1 MKLSRLAL
9 LSLFALTSSP
19 VWADGVVTVYSAD
32 GLHDGDN
39 SWYQSQFAAF
49 TKATGIKVQYVE
61 GGSGAI
67 VERLAKERT
76 NPQAD
81 VLVTVPPFIQ
91 RAAKEQLLATFTPQG
106 SAQIPGANDR
116 YAPLVNNYLTFIYNS
131 QLLKSAPASWQDL
144 LDSRYKNKLQYST
157 PGQAGDG
164 PAVMLQAFH
173 SLGGKDA
180 GFAYLGKLQANNVGP
195 SASTGKLT
203 ALVNKG
209 ELYVANGDLQMNLS
223 QMARNPNVKIFWP
236 ADDKGERSA
245 LALPYTIGLV
255 QNGPNS
261 ENGKKLIN
269 FLLDKP
275 AQSSVSARSW
285 GLPVRNDVA
294 PDDANFKA
302 AKAALDGVKSW
313 EPNWDDVAVSL
324 SADIARWHK
333 VTDSE

>member
-1 MKLSRLAL
+1 
-9 LSLFALTSSP
+9 
-19 VWADGVVTVYSAD
+19 
-32 GLHDGDN
+32 
-39 SWYQSQFAAF
+39 
-49 TKATGIKVQYVE
+49 
-61 GGSGAI
+61 
-67 VERLAKERT
+67 
-76 NPQAD
+76 
-81 VLVTVPPFIQ
+81 
-91 RAAKEQLLATFTPQG
+91 
-106 SAQIPGANDR
+106 
-116 YAPLVNNYLTFIYNS
+116 
-131 QLLKSAPASWQDL
+131 
-144 LDSRYKNKLQYST
+144 
-157 PGQAGDG
+157 
-164 PAVMLQAFH
+164 
-173 SLGGKDA
+173 KDA
-180 GFAYLGKLQANNVGP
+180 GFEYLGKLQANNVGP

-285 GLPVRNDVA
+285 GLPVRSDVA

-313 EPNWDDVAVSL
+313 EPN
-324 SADIARWHK
+324 
-333 VTDSE
+333 